1 MIKKLSILVVLCG
14 IIMFSG
20 AGVVLACAG
29 PAADCA
35 TYCADPCDPV
45 NNPGGWNEPN
55 NAYCVCSPI
64 HSTTLEELLES
75 VINYIFWFA
84 TAITPIMVVFAG
96 FLFLTS
102 GGSMEKVAQAKRIM
116 IYTVVGYG
124 IVLFS
129 RGLISILAEI
139 MGA

>member
-1 MIKKLSILVVLCG
+1 MIKKLSIFIAFCG
-14 IIMFSG
+14 IVMFSG
-20 AGVVLACAG
+20 TGIVLACAG
-29 PAADCA
+29 PAIDCP
-35 TYCADPCDPV
+35 TYCGDPCDPV
-45 NNPGGWNEPN
+45 NNPGGWDEPT

-64 HSTTLEELLES
+64 QSTTLEDLLES

-84 TAITPIMVVFAG
+84 TVLTPVLIVAAG
-96 FLFLTS
+96 FVFLTS

-116 IYTVVGYG
+116 IYTVVGYA

-139 MGA
+139 LGA